1 MFNCPRAIA
10 LADPYAT
17 IKTKP
22 LPVEESKKRMSV
34 MEQQALSVG
43 LRVRVKTPTIVYHHP
58 DHRNEPFDIQ
68 GMEGEIFAILSDW
81 QGRPISPNYPIQVRF
96 SPKFIAHLHPDE
108 LEVI

>member
-10 LADPYAT
+10 LVDLYAT
-17 IKTKP
+17 IKIKP
-22 LPVEESKKRMSV
+22 LPVQENNKQMSV
-34 MEQQALSVG
+34 VEQPTLSVG

-58 DHRNEPFDIQ
+58 DHRNQPFDIQ